1 MYNVYYLEDFAK
13 EPIGVIF
20 YKDKF
25 HQFFHSTTIGNPY
38 LGAVL
43 KEVNQYKFQDNTS
56 IEEEEQGT
64 KEGLTLQ
71 ICDLV
76 VKIDQ
81 GQLGS
86 PERTRIGP
94 QIEHPPLTPP
104 KPPSLLPHI
113 LLSRYNH
120 NY

>member
-1 MYNVYYLEDFAK
+1 MYNVYYPEDLAK
-13 EPIGVIF
+13 ELIGVVF

-25 HQFFHSTTIGNPY
+25 YQIFHLTTTGNPY

-43 KEVNQYKFQDNTS
+43 KEVNQYKFQDDAST
-56 IEEEEQGT
+56 EEEERGT

-71 ICDLV
+71 TCNLV

-86 PERTRIGP
+86 PERT
-94 QIEHPPLTPP
+94 
-104 KPPSLLPHI
+104 
-113 LLSRYNH
+113 
-120 NY
+120 